1 MRRFALALSLAAVAV
16 LTTGCHLGDS
26 ADPVKCESGQHPSDG
41 HCVLD
46 AVAAATVTITPGA
59 GGAACTVSPDS
70 ITVAA
75 NAEFE
80 LKNDDDVE
88 HVVTGADGQAW
99 ASVKAHQL
107 SPLIGITKAGSWAYT
122 VSGCSKGGTVVVQ

>member
-1 MRRFALALSLAAVAV
+1 MRRFARALSLAALAV
-16 LTTGCHLGDS
+16 LTGCHLSDS
-26 ADPVKCESGQHPSDG
+26 ADPVTCESGQHPNNG

-46 AVAAATVTITPGA
+46 AVSAVTVTISPGE

-88 HVVTGADGQAW
+88 HVVTGADGLAW
-99 ASVKAHQL
+99 ATVKAHQL